1 MARKNKKEAY
11 VVFRGRIPG
20 LYRTWDECSA
30 QVLGF
35 SKGYQLGYERFEEAE
50 KAWAEHTARQDA
62 EKPIRVFVAGRLE
75 GKPIKEEVMDS
86 DYDSDRE
93 ELEKPRNLKR
103 PTDCSDLDDYQ
114 YQAAE
119 KRQRISRN
127 ESDDEWEAITQDPG
141 VELTVE
147 QEEVV
152 SLAMRGHNMFLTGAG
167 GSGKTVTLKEILR
180 CLKTR
185 KKKYQVVAPTGIAA
199 LPLGGKTIHSFMGWK
214 PDTLRKSLDDIL
226 NDMKPY
232 IRKGIRKAQ
241 VLIVEEISMVEN
253 QNLERM
259 NLILQDVMTNS
270 SPFGGKQVIFL
281 GDFHQLPP
289 VKPFEF
295 CLHCGSMMT
304 KVDHGEC
311 TFVCDEDG
319 CTNRGL
325 AFREGSKWAFQAP
338 VWKRLNLRHIQ
349 LQRIHRQ
356 KDKQFKDILTNIRH
370 GISLTLEEWDSLERI
385 KPPPLHGIYPV
396 RLMSRRRQV
405 AEINR
410 AELQAIKL
418 PSKSWTAVNRYE
430 KKYPF
435 PKWNHSRPWE
445 SDQPLKNHRLPEC
458 LVLKVGAKVVLLHNF
473 NQQRGLVNG
482 SQGVVV
488 GFQKMDGVDCDPE
501 IKFIEGKP
509 KIGPGNTKRHWDTFS
524 APVVRFANG
533 IIMPVFAID
542 STSQYGT
549 KKMPYLATRVQIPL
563 TLAWALTIHKSQGMT
578 LDYIEVSSRNIF
590 ETGQFYV
597 ALSRGTNIEGVT
609 VTGFSRD
616 QLPLDDD
623 VVDFYQGT
631 KWETFGTAE
640 PKDNDDVIVNLKEET
655 PSDGEAVGWIVDLKP
670 GSPEKKAVLEWQ
682 KSLLTSPYI

>member
-1 MARKNKKEAY
+1 MARKNRKEAY

-20 LYRTWDECSA
+20 LYRTWDECNA
-30 QVLGF
+30 QISGF
-35 SKGYQLGYERFEEAE
+35 SKGHQLGYERLEDAE

-62 EKPIRVFVAGRLE
+62 EKPIRVFVAGRLK
-75 GKPIKEEVMDS
+75 GKPIKKEVMDS

-93 ELEKPRNLKR
+93 ELEKPKTLKR
-103 PTDCSDLDDYQ
+103 SADYSDLDDYQ
-114 YQAAE
+114 YQAAR
-119 KRQRISRN
+119 KRQRIFRN
-127 ESDDEWEAITQDPG
+127 VSDDEGEAITQDPG

-180 CLKTR
+180 CLTER

-214 PDTLRKSLDDIL
+214 PDTLRKSLEDIL
-226 NDMKPY
+226 KDMKPY

-259 NLILQDVMTNS
+259 NLILQDVMTNN
-270 SPFGGKQVIFL
+270 SPFGGK
-281 GDFHQLPP
+281 
-289 VKPFEF
+289 
-295 CLHCGSMMT
+295 
-304 KVDHGEC
+304 
-311 TFVCDEDG
+311 
-319 CTNRGL
+319 
-325 AFREGSKWAFQAP
+325 
-338 VWKRLNLRHIQ
+338 
-349 LQRIHRQ
+349 Q
-356 KDKQFKDILTNIRH
+356 KDKQFKDILTKIRY
-370 GISLTLEEWDSLERI
+370 GIPLTPEEWDSLERI
-385 KPPPLHGIYPV
+385 KPLPLHGIYPV

-435 PKWNHSRPWE
+435 PEWNHSRPWK

-473 NQQRGLVNG
+473 DQKRGLVNG

-488 GFQKMDGVDCDPE
+488 GFQKKDGVDCDPE

-509 KIGPGNTKRHWDTFS
+509 RMGPGNTKRHWDTFS

-578 LDYIEVSSRNIF
+578 LDYIEVSSQNIF

-623 VVDFYQGT
+623 VVGFYRRT

-640 PKDNDDVIVNLKEET
+640 PQDNDEVIVNLKEET
-655 PSDGEAVGWIVDLKP
+655 PSDGEAVEWVVDLKP
-670 GSPEKKAVLEWQ
+670 GIAEKKAVLEWQ
-682 KSLLTSPYI
+682 KSLLASPYV

>member
-103 PTDCSDLDDYQ
+103 PADCSDLDDYQ

-127 ESDDEWEAITQDPG
+127 ESDDEWEAITQVPG
-141 VELTVE
+141 VELTLE

-180 CLKTR
+180 CLEAR

-214 PDTLRKSLDDIL
+214 PDSLRKSLEDIL

-232 IRKGIRKAQ
+232 TRKEIRKAQ

-270 SPFGGKQVIFL
+270 SPFGGK
-281 GDFHQLPP
+281 
-289 VKPFEF
+289 
-295 CLHCGSMMT
+295 
-304 KVDHGEC
+304 
-311 TFVCDEDG
+311 
-319 CTNRGL
+319 
-325 AFREGSKWAFQAP
+325 
-338 VWKRLNLRHIQ
+338 Q

-623 VVDFYQGT
+623 VVEFYQGT

-682 KSLLTSPYI
+682 KSLLASPYV